1 MTTTYIAAGT
11 PNIVGVAKTRLFIG
25 DRATFPASVNTW
37 TELGTCLSLPIVG
50 PSDAKI
56 TVDTIGNSLQLKLK
70 GVTDPGGGALSLAED
85 FGDAGGI
92 AIKAA
97 QADKTSDYPFLY
109 ILPNAVT
116 TTGTGTQIVV
126 MGKVLKF
133 QTDFGSGP
141 NNPVKAT
148 VDLEYT
154 TLATYTAAS

>member
-1 MTTTYIAAGT
+1 MTVTYVAAGT
-11 PNIVGVAKTRLFIG
+11 PNIVGVAKTKFYIG
-25 DRATFPASVNTW
+25 PPSTIPASVTTW
-37 TELGTCLSLPIVG
+37 TELGTTLSLPIVG

-70 GVTDPGGGALSLAED
+70 GVTDAGGGSLSLAED

-97 QADKTSDYPFLY
+97 QADKTNDYPFLY
-109 ILPNAVT
+109 ILPNAAT

-154 TLATYTAAS
+154 TLATYIAAT